1 MSSNLWRRVV
11 LIGAML
17 AVAFAAASPAQAAST
32 KADRGHYG
40 KWVQTGWNID
50 DRVLPCPVDL
60 ALPAPAP
67 SIVCTDDTF
76 LVLKKNGR
84 YATNMS
90 VFKTIAANKGVYE
103 VAKLAG
109 DKQDAIVFDDDGTG
123 DSLRAYRVQ
132 VRRAAA
138 GSPATMTISTV
149 FSNPRTEADMN
160 IKMVFARSTN

>member
-1 MSSNLWRRVV
+1 MSSNLRRRVV

-17 AVAFAAASPAQAAST
+17 AVAFAAASPAQAAPA
-32 KADRGHYG
+32 KADSGHYG
-40 KWVQTGWNID
+40 KWVLKSWNID

-67 SIVCTDDTF
+67 SIVCTDNTF

-109 DKQDAIVFDDDGTG
+109 DKEDAIVFDDDGTG

-132 VRRAAA
+132 IRRAAA